1 MESQTHSIANLF
13 AQLGLPSDTAA
24 IDSFIDTHAPL
35 PHDVPLTAAPFWTPV
50 QALFLKTELD
60 EDADWSA
67 VIDTLDARL
76 RHRL

>member
-13 AQLGLPSDTAA
+13 AQLGLPNDTAA
-24 IDSFIDTHAPL
+24 IDSFIDTHAPMA
-35 PHDVPLTAAPFWTPV
+35 HDLQLVDAPFWTPA
-50 QALFLKTELD
+50 QANFLKTGLD
-60 EDADWSA
+60 GDADWSS